1 MFIRIY
7 RNRYTSKPSN
17 SNYSC
22 EGGIEMADEI
32 TQKSLLPEI
41 TGSKLWMVKCKIGQ
55 EKVTVQRLMFKY
67 HNSLNSDEPF
77 QVKSVLAPED
87 IKG

>member
-1 MFIRIY
+1 
-7 RNRYTSKPSN
+7 
-17 SNYSC
+17 
-22 EGGIEMADEI
+22 MADEI